1 MTDIKSPLLG
11 KTLNELQSVV
21 LDLGMPKFTAK
32 QIASWLYEKKVSSID
47 EMTNLSLKNRELLSR
62 KYEVGATPPVTG
74 RHCVCHHKWD
84 AR

>member
-1 MTDIKSPLLG
+1 MMTDIKSPLLG

-62 KYEVGATPPVTG
+62 KYEVGATPPVHPYPG
-74 RHCVCHHKWD
+74 K
-84 AR
+84 